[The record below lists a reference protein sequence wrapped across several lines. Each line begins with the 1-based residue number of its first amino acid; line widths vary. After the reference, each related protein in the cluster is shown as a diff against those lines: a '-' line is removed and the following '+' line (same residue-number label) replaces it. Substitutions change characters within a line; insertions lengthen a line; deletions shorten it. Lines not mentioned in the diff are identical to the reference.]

1 MSLPHVCTHT
11 YVQCKEGGRGFSV
24 RYNLLMHIQ
33 TIHSQPQKF
42 KCPIRGCKD
51 AFHSQ
56 SRLNGHLR
64 RIHKKDWKTLYVSL
78 SLSFSHFSPSIYLSS
93 SLPPPRQASEMKA
106 SAVESG
112 STGTAESANVTP
124 PTASQSSTTGAAAG
138 KMAANRKAK

>member
-1 MSLPHVCTHT
+1 MLFT
-11 YVQCKEGGRGFSV
+11 
-24 RYNLLMHIQ
+24 
-33 TIHSQPQKF
+33 
-42 KCPIRGCKD
+42 
-51 AFHSQ
+51 A
-56 SRLNGHLR
+56 SRDSTAILGEYTR
-64 RIHKKDWKTLYVSL
+64 RIGRHCMSL
-78 SLSFSHFSPSIYLSS
+78 SLSHFSLSIYLSS